1 MCGRSFVSVIAA
13 GGVALVFAELVP
25 VAVAAEDVAT
35 AAQPA
40 AALGAANP
48 QPNPMSPSSAAAA
61 PSPSAPGAF
70 TPGAATPPSQS
81 TAASPMPAADPV
93 IASIRSKLG
102 DASLGKGANVK
113 DLAALEA
120 FYAERGDP
128 PVWITGMGFSA
139 KAQSASNEIG
149 KADDWGLRA
158 SAFELPPASDLPD
171 NADDQAIAEIKL
183 QLAVLKYARF
193 ARGGRVDPSSLSVL
207 IDQAPPLLD
216 PKIVL
221 TEIAASPTPDTY
233 LQSLHPK
240 HEQFQRLRQALLKAR
255 GVGDDEATKK
265 PRNEQ
270 EIQRLLINMERWR
283 WMPADLGTV
292 YVQDN
297 VPEFMLYVVKNGK
310 TIHSDKIAVGEL
322 RYATPI
328 FSADMKTIVF
338 NPEWTAP
345 PTVVREDLLPNLRRG
360 GAWFGGSSILRQHGL
375 QVKYNGRT
383 VDPGSIN
390 WNSVN
395 VASIAFTQPPGPRN
409 VLGKVKFLYPNKH
422 VVYMHDTIR
431 RDLFKP
437 TVRAIGHNCIRME
450 KPSRLAEVLL
460 KQDKGWDAQKV
471 KDLIDKGYDS
481 AVNLDHPVPVHTTY
495 FTAAVDDQGKVTSF
509 SDIYALDRKVAP
521 IVGGKAVASAAP
533 PGDNDVASNAAPAA
547 KPKAPKENVAGSIQG
562 LFED

>member
-1 MCGRSFVSVIAA
+1 
-13 GGVALVFAELVP
+13 
-25 VAVAAEDVAT
+25 
-35 AAQPA
+35 
-40 AALGAANP
+40 
-48 QPNPMSPSSAAAA
+48 
-61 PSPSAPGAF
+61 
-70 TPGAATPPSQS
+70 
-81 TAASPMPAADPV
+81 MPAADPV
-93 IASIRSKLG
+93 IASIRGKLG
-102 DASLGKGANVK
+102 DASLRKGADVT

-120 FYAERGDP
+120 FYAELSDP
-128 PVWITGMGFSA
+128 PVWVTGMGFSA
-139 KAQSASNEIG
+139 KAQAAIYEIG
-149 KADDWGLRA
+149 KADDWGLTA
-158 SAFELPPASDLPD
+158 SAFEPPPAGDLPD
-171 NADDQAIAEIKL
+171 NADEQAIAEIKL
-183 QLAVLKYARF
+183 QLAILKYARF

-221 TEIAASPTPDTY
+221 TEIAATSTPDNY

-255 GVGDDEATKK
+255 ETAKK
-265 PRNEQ
+265 PRSEQ
-270 EIQRLLINMERWR
+270 QIQRLLINMERWR

-328 FSADMKTIVF
+328 FSADMQTIVF

-360 GAWFGGSSILRQHGL
+360 GWFGGSSILRQHGL
-375 QVKYNGRT
+375 QVKHNGRT

-395 VASIAFTQPPGPRN
+395 MANIAFTQPPGPRN

-422 VVYMHDTIR
+422 IVYMHDSIR

-481 AVNLDHPVPVHTTY
+481 AANLDHPVPVHTTY

>member
-13 GGVALVFAELVP
+13 GGLALVFAELVP

-35 AAQPA
+35 AEQPA
-40 AALGAANP
+40 AALGA
-48 QPNPMSPSSAAAA
+48 QPNPTSPSSAAAA
-61 PSPSAPGAF
+61 PSPSAPDASA
-70 TPGAATPPSQS
+70 PGAATPPSQS

-93 IASIRSKLG
+93 IASIRGKLG
-102 DASLGKGANVK
+102 DASLRKGADVT

-120 FYAERGDP
+120 FYAERSDP

-139 KAQSASNEIG
+139 KAQAAVNEIG
-149 KADDWGLRA
+149 KADDWGLTA
-158 SAFELPPASDLPD
+158 SAFELPPAGDLPD
-171 NADDQAIAEIKL
+171 NAADQAIAEIKL
-183 QLAVLKYARF
+183 QLAILKYARF

-221 TEIAASPTPDTY
+221 TEIAASSTPDNY

-255 GVGDDEATKK
+255 ETAKK

-328 FSADMKTIVF
+328 FSADMQTIVF

-360 GAWFGGSSILRQHGL
+360 GWFGGSSILRQHGL

-395 VASIAFTQPPGPRN
+395 MANIAFTQPPGPRN

-422 VVYMHDTIR
+422 IVYMHDSIR

-450 KPSRLAEVLL
+450 KPSRLAQVLL
-460 KQDKGWDAQKV
+460 TEDKGWDAQKV
-471 KDLIDKGYDS
+471 DDLIDKGYDS

-521 IVGGKAVASAAP
+521 IVGGRAVASAAP
-533 PGDNDVASNAAPAA
+533 AGDDDVASNAAPAA
-547 KPKAPKENVAGSIQG
+547 KPKARKENVAGSIQG
-562 LFED
+562 LFGD